1 MSPHT
6 PPPDIGYNITLK
18 KSESFYANIVKSVV

>member
-1 MSPHT
+1 MNKNT
-6 PPPDIGYNITLK
+6 PPPDIDYNITLK